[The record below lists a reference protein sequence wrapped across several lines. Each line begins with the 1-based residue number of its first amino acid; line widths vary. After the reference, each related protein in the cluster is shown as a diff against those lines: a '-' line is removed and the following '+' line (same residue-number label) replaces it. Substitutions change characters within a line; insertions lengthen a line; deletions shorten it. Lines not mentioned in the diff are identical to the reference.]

1 MIQTKRLAAC
11 AMMTAL
17 SVVLMAVGAILELGT
32 YASPMLASLC
42 LLPVGE
48 KYGRKWQ
55 TLVWIASAL
64 LSILLI
70 PAPEQNLMYFGLF
83 GWYPIFRPLF
93 QRLPRL
99 LRLPGKLLALNA
111 VMIAIEALVMLVL
124 VPEVMEPVYLIVFLI
139 LMNVLFLVY
148 DYALPYME
156 VLLGRILK
164 YL

>member
-1 MIQTKRLAAC
+1 MIRTKRLAAC

-17 SVVLMAVGAILELGT
+17 SVVLMALGALLELGT
-32 YASPMLASLC
+32 YAAPMLASLC

-48 KYGRKWQ
+48 KYGRIWQ
-55 TLVWIASAL
+55 LLVWIAAGL
-64 LSILLI
+64 LSFMLI

-83 GWYPIFRPLF
+83 GWYPILRPYF
-93 QRLPRL
+93 EKLPRL

-111 VMIAIEALVMLVL
+111 AMIAIEALVMLVL
-124 VPEVMEPVYLIVFLI
+124 VPEVMEPVFLIVFLL

-148 DYALPYME
+148 DYALPYMK
-156 VLLGRILK
+156 LLMGRILK